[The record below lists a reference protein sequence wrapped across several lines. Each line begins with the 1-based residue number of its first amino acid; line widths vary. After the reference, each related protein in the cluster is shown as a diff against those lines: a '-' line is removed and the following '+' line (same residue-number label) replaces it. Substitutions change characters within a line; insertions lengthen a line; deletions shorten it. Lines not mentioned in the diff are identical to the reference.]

1 MEKKSLNRITA
12 AVTALIMT
20 AGMTFPAFAEEQ
32 AETLTASVPEG
43 QEEKIT
49 ESETDDGL

>member
-20 AGMTFPAFAEEQ
+20 AGMTLPAFAEEQ
-32 AETLTASVPEG
+32 GENVS
-43 QEEKIT
+43 
-49 ESETDDGL
+49 ESERKE